1 MCVWFNLINIHR
13 KIRYCNQLWVNPKS
27 SAARLEFHQ
36 LPIPYPWLCALGFQ
50 FESNPKL
57 KDRASSSAGNWLGM
71 RDTWGHLSCCT
82 LHEEYWTGVTLD
94 TIQCNQ
100 CVQCVLI
107 VTRTLLESFL
117 KLGLLEPFYV
127 LFWDTVLLYSSL
139 GTPYLERLHWH
150 RHPTPSASSCKR
162 ISDKEGSSSDSASAL
177 HILYTCSSAVHWD
190 WVHPIH
196 LTFLVCTPMAVS
208 GANKRLAP
216 ELKAERVKWP
226 AVQHKSSGN
235 FCGDWDIDLCVWF
248 STLTFLWIFRQQI
261 DLYNSLPNTCFPMCV
276 T

>member
-1 MCVWFNLINIHR
+1 
-13 KIRYCNQLWVNPKS
+13 
-27 SAARLEFHQ
+27 
-36 LPIPYPWLCALGFQ
+36 
-50 FESNPKL
+50 
-57 KDRASSSAGNWLGM
+57 M

-150 RHPTPSASSCKR
+150 RHPTPTASSCQR
-162 ISDKEGSSSDSASAL
+162 ISDKEGSSSDSAGAL
-177 HILYTCSSAVHWD
+177 DILYTCSSAVHWD

-196 LTFLVCTPMAVS
+196 FTFEEDISCLHSKQWRCLEQINVPLQNWKQSVSNDRQSSTSRVGIFVVIGILTFVCGFAHW
-208 GANKRLAP
+208 L
-216 ELKAERVKWP
+216 
-226 AVQHKSSGN
+226 
-235 FCGDWDIDLCVWF
+235 
-248 STLTFLWIFRQQI
+248 FLWIFLRQI
-261 DLYNSLPNTCFPMCV
+261 GL
-276 T
+276 